1 MQETIEK
8 LEAENASLRAMLGMP
23 AHEQAAE
30 DTPTLAEETAALD
43 EAAVGA
49 TAEKSAEK
57 PAEKSAEKPAEKSVT
72 GAAAKSAAK
81 SAAASAEGSDGK
93 AAL

>member
-1 MQETIEK
+1 
-8 LEAENASLRAMLGMP
+8 MLGMT

-57 PAEKSAEKPAEKSVT
+57 PAEKSAT